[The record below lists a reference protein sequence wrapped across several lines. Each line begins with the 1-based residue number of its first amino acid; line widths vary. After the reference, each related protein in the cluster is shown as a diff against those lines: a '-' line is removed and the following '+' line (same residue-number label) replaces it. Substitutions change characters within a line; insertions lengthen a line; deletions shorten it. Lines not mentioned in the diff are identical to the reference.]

1 MKKWKRYLILVLV
14 TVTIISGVFLYSK
27 LSIKKNVSLLSNTVE
42 EKVLK
47 LLEMSTVKYNY
58 TNVVAYKDNKQLNGF
73 NMPFSNKSF
82 LIKYSGY
89 IKAGVDLNTIET
101 NVKDKKTVELTLD
114 KPTVFD
120 NVIAEEDVYI
130 YDERDSIFNKLS
142 FKDLYEVLIEEKK
155 NMEKEVIGKGLLN
168 DAEKNAEEILDS
180 LLEGMGF
187 ENIEIKFR

>member
-14 TVTIISGVFLYSK
+14 TVISGVFLYSK

-73 NMPFSNKSF
+73 NVPFSNKSF

-89 IKAGVDLNTIET
+89 IKAGVDLNTVEI
-101 NVKDKKTVELTLD
+101 NVKDKKTVELILD

-120 NVIAEEDVYI
+120 NVIVEEDVYI
-130 YDERDSIFNKLS
+130 YDERDSVFNKLS

-155 NMEKEVIGKGLLN
+155 NMEKEVIEKGLLN
-168 DAEKNAEEILDS
+168 DAEKNAREILDS

>member
-1 MKKWKRYLILVLV
+1 MKKWKRYLMLVLV
-14 TVTIISGVFLYSK
+14 TVTVISGVFLYSK

-101 NVKDKKTVELTLD
+101 NVKDKKTVELILD

-130 YDERDSIFNKLS
+130 YDERDSVFNKLS

-155 NMEKEVIGKGLLN
+155 NMEKEIIEKGLLN
-168 DAEKNAEEILDS
+168 DAEKNAREILDS